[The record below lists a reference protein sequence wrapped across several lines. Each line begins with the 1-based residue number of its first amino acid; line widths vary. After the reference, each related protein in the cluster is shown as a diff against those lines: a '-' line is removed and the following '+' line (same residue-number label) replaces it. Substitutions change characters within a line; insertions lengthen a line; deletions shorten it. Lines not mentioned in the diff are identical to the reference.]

1 MLEKIESYQS
11 AYEAGSDLT
20 SLTENFR
27 NSTLP
32 DTDAIINNHLQ
43 KIVELGWELTG
54 SDGIGLLS
62 SVVDHF
68 T

>member
-1 MLEKIESYQS
+1 LEKIESYQS

-43 KIVELGWELTG
+43 KIVELG
-54 SDGIGLLS
+54 
-62 SVVDHF
+62 
-68 T
+68 